1 MYCEWYVQEE
11 IKGCGDI
18 LLFVCLTNLKE
29 NLYAMRTAAI
39 CDSFVE
45 CFGNELL

>member
-18 LLFVCLTNLKE
+18 LLFVLQTWKQNQKT
-29 NLYAMRTAAI
+29 LYATRTTAL
-39 CDSFVE
+39 C
-45 CFGNELL
+45 N

>member
-18 LLFVCLTNLKE
+18 LLFVLPTWK
-29 NLYAMRTAAI
+29 RT
-39 CDSFVE
+39 CMLREGQLFVIS
-45 CFGNELL
+45 L